1 MEGWFAQTPLLD
13 ALGGVIAIGILIYM
27 LVVITRN
34 VDDDLPRAE
43 LAREADHSTTHRRHI
58 RNQNDITIRSFSLLD
73 RSHR

>member
-34 VDDDLPRAE
+34 VDNDLPRAE
-43 LAREADHSTTHRRHI
+43 LAREADHQHHVPPPY
-58 RNQNDITIRSFSLLD
+58 
-73 RSHR
+73 